1 DLIAAGDNGG
11 IFEALQEASESGRD
25 FKMLYRVLLGFVRN
39 LWLLAGGAPEAMLA
53 ASPEDLA
60 TIRASA
66 GKFSYSE
73 LLRVA
78 NLLLRDDETVN
89 KAEHQRLAVE
99 IALLKAATFP
109 RLRAVEEALSGA
121 PASPPAGPP
130 PSRRRDAAAPAV
142 GTTAFLDRVQKARPL
157 IGSYLANAKSNR
169 REGDKLTFT
178 FSDAFTADAVRDA
191 RAALEELAREVL
203 GSAVTIE
210 VEGEA

>member
-66 GKFSYSE
+66 GKCSYSE

-109 RLRAVEEALSGA
+109 RLRAVEEALSGGREV
-121 PASPPAGPP
+121 SG
-130 PSRRRDAAAPAV
+130 SRGLAAAKPE
-142 GTTAFLDRVQKARPL
+142 KAQ
-157 IGSYLANAKSNR
+157 R
-169 REGDKLTFT
+169 RE
-178 FSDAFTADAVRDA
+178 TA
-191 RAALEELAREVL
+191 
-203 GSAVTIE
+203 
-210 VEGEA
+210 

>member
-1 DLIAAGDNGG
+1 
-11 IFEALQEASESGRD
+11 
-25 FKMLYRVLLGFVRN
+25 
-39 LWLLAGGAPEAMLA
+39 
-53 ASPEDLA
+53 
-60 TIRASA
+60 
-66 GKFSYSE
+66 
-73 LLRVA
+73 
-78 NLLLRDDETVN
+78 LRDDETVN
-89 KAEHQRLAVE
+89 RAEHQRLAVE

-121 PASPPAGPP
+121 PASSPAGPP

-169 REGDKLTFT
+169 RDGDKLIFT

-191 RAALEELAREVL
+191 HAALGELAREVL

-210 VEGEA
+210 VLVEDDKPSAAKAPTLREDPVIKSFQKHLGGEVVDSRKR